1 MKISKLT
8 ATVAAAT
15 GISLM
20 LGGCAGGSGTE
31 SSGGGEVELRW
42 IMSADSQA
50 EVDVWNHLAGMVH
63 ETYPNI
69 TVKFESS
76 PFKDY
81 YNKLTAQAASNDLA
95 CIAGLQAQRVPDVG
109 ALFTD
114 LSTSY
119 ADSEFDIADYEP
131 SIVEGLQQDGKQLAV
146 PYDLG
151 PYVLYYNKDM
161 FDAAGLPVP
170 TPGWSKEEF
179 LSAAKA
185 LTKDG
190 KYAFAADGT
199 PDTWLPYTLSIGG
212 DYIKDGKPDLTN
224 EKVVEG
230 FSWVTELVTEEK
242 IAPAPPATGASNWTA
257 DQWRSGNVAM
267 YVDGPWQLINAK
279 ANVDFTVGLGTVPA
293 TDGTSITT
301 MSGTGFGVTTGCAN
315 PDEAWQAI
323 SVIIGAEAQ
332 KYIADAGR
340 GFPAY
345 TAAQENWYKT
355 AAVDGAQ
362 EAIETAL
369 ADVNVYRTTPKWN
382 QLSALM
388 LQYGVEAFNGT
399 KTPAEVLQQVQDQ
412 VAF

>member
-1 MKISKLT
+1 MKINRGVALVATT
-8 ATVAAAT
+8 AAVALLASGCSSSDSGSAD
-15 GISLM
+15 
-20 LGGCAGGSGTE
+20 GGD
-31 SSGGGEVELRW
+31 VELRW

-50 EVDVWNHLAGMVH
+50 EVDVWEHLADMVH
-63 ETYPNI
+63 EQYPEI
-69 TVKFESS
+69 TVNFESA

-81 YNKLTAQAASNDLA
+81 YNKLTTQAASNDLA

-109 ALFTD
+109 SLFTD
-114 LSTSY
+114 LEPSFEST
-119 ADSEFDIADYEP
+119 DFDIADYAP
-131 SIVEGLQQDGKQLAV
+131 SIVEGLQNDDGEQLAV

-179 LSAAKA
+179 LSAAKT
-185 LTKDG
+185 LTTDG
-190 KYAFAADGT
+190 KYGFAADGT
-199 PDTWLPYTLSIGG
+199 PDTWLPYVLSIGG
-212 DYIKDGKPDLTN
+212 DYIADGKPDLTN
-224 EKVVEG
+224 DKVVEG
-230 FSWVTELVTEEK
+230 FTWVTDLVTKEQV
-242 IAPAPPATGASNWTA
+242 APAPPATGASNWTA

-279 ANVDFTVGLGTVPA
+279 ANVDFTVGLATVPA

-301 MSGTGFGVTTGCAN
+301 MSGTGFGVTQGCDH
-315 PDEAWQAI
+315 PEEAWKAI
-323 SVIIGAEAQ
+323 SVIIGADAQ

-345 TAAQENWYKT
+345 LDAQENWYTT
-355 AAVDGAQ
+355 AGVDGAQ

-369 ADVNVYRTTPKWN
+369 STVNVYRTTPKWN

-388 LQYGVEAFNGT
+388 LQYGVEAFSGA
-399 KTPAEVLQQVQDQ
+399 KTPAEVLEQVQSQ
-412 VAF
+412 VGN

>member
-1 MKISKLT
+1 MKIRKVS
-8 ATVAAAT
+8 AAVAATAS
-15 GISLM
+15 IALLAS
-20 LGGCAGGSGTE
+20 GCAGGSGAT
-31 SSGGGEVELRW
+31 SANGDVELRW

-50 EVDVWNHLAGMVH
+50 EVDVWEHLADMVH
-63 ETYPNI
+63 DEYPNI

-109 ALFTD
+109 SLFTD
-114 LSTSY
+114 LGSSY
-119 ADSEFDIADYEP
+119 DGTDFDIADYEP
-131 SIVEGLQQDGKQLAV
+131 SIVKGLQADGKQLAV

-161 FDAAGLPVP
+161 FDAAGIPVP
-170 TPGWSKEEF
+170 TPGWTKDEF
-179 LSAAKA
+179 LAAARA
-185 LTKDG
+185 LTGDG
-190 KYAFAADGT
+190 KYGFAADGT

-212 DYIKDGKPDLTN
+212 DYIKDDKPDLTN
-224 EKVVEG
+224 PKVVEG
-230 FSWVTELVTEEK
+230 FTWVTELVTKEK
-242 IAPAPPATGASNWTA
+242 VAPAPPATGASNWTA

-293 TDGTSITT
+293 TEGTSVTT
-301 MSGTGFGVTTGCAN
+301 MSGTGFGVTTGCDN
-315 PDEAWQAI
+315 PDEAWDAI
-323 SVIIGAEAQ
+323 SVIIGADAQ

-345 TAAQENWYKT
+345 TAAQENWYTT
-355 AAVDGAQ
+355 ADVDGAK
-362 EAIETAL
+362 EAIDTAL
-369 ADVNVYRTTPKWN
+369 SNVNVYRTTPKWN
-382 QLSALM
+382 QLSALL

-399 KTPAEVLQQVQDQ
+399 KTPADVLEQVQNQ
-412 VAF
+412 VAN